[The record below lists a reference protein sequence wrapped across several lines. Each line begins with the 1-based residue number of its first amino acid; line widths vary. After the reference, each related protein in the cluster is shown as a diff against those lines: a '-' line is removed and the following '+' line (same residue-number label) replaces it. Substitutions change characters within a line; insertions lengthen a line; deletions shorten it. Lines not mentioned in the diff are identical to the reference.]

1 MYIPPKNEEGFS
13 IYNLGIGAKLLFMFM
28 TSNLK
33 GEKKGQNLCPLKNCS
48 GKKMHVM

>member
-13 IYNLGIGAKLLFMFM
+13 IYNLGIGAKLLFIFM

-33 GEKKGQNLCPLKNCS
+33 G
-48 GKKMHVM
+48 KKMSKFMPIKTM